1 MASRSQRRSQR
12 SDLHQTEIDLPRWRR
27 KVVGNCG
34 AVRGRV
40 SFVEWR
46 DSLQFSPHRFAV
58 ARGMAAVNVSALCVT
73 GPVLP
78 LLNLG
83 YRAQRSLRTQLCDA
97 TDPVWPGEDHATLD
111 HLGLYGRA
119 GCCQSPQGSSP
130 NDEGTGLP
138 PTCGPDWLCCPVT
151 APPAYRW
158 IHTMYAPK
166 AVRHHVHWQMR
177 SQWNRGFK
185 HDRILV
191 EGGPQGD
198 LAKRLSRNQ
207 PCVASGIWTPAA
219 KSRLT

>member
-1 MASRSQRRSQR
+1 M
-12 SDLHQTEIDLPRWRR
+12 
-27 KVVGNCG
+27 VGNCG

-46 DSLQFSPHRFAV
+46 DSLHIPHIGWKV
-58 ARGMAAVNVSALCVT
+58 RGVSLNASDEVSFYSSLLSTLDIAAAI
-73 GPVLP
+73 
-78 LLNLG
+78 
-83 YRAQRSLRTQLCDA
+83 LRTQPYRCP
-97 TDPVWPGEDHATLD
+97 DPVWPGEDHATLD

-138 PTCGPDWLCCPVT
+138 PHLRARLALLPCHRPIFLPLDPHDVRSKGC
-151 APPAYRW
+151 
-158 IHTMYAPK
+158 K
-166 AVRHHVHWQMR
+166 ASCALEDEESVEPGV
-177 SQWNRGFK
+177 K

-207 PCVASGIWTPAA
+207 PCVESGIWTPAA

>member
-58 ARGMAAVNVSALCVT
+58 ARGMATVNVSALCVT

-97 TDPVWPGEDHATLD
+97 TDPIWPGEDHATLD

-138 PTCGPDWLCCPVT
+138 PHLRARLALLPCHRPIFLPLDPHDVRSKGC
-151 APPAYRW
+151 
-158 IHTMYAPK
+158 K
-166 AVRHHVHWQMR
+166 ASCALEDEESVEPGV
-177 SQWNRGFK
+177 K
-185 HDRILV
+185 DDRILV

>member
-1 MASRSQRRSQR
+1 MSTPS
-12 SDLHQTEIDLPRWRR
+12 
-27 KVVGNCG
+27 
-34 AVRGRV
+34 
-40 SFVEWR
+40 
-46 DSLQFSPHRFAV
+46 
-58 ARGMAAVNVSALCVT
+58 ARPAA
-73 GPVLP
+73 VLP

-138 PTCGPDWLCCPVT
+138 PHLRARLALLPCHRPIFLPLDPHDVRSKGC
-151 APPAYRW
+151 
-158 IHTMYAPK
+158 K
-166 AVRHHVHWQMR
+166 ASCALEDEESVEPGV
-177 SQWNRGFK
+177 K

-207 PCVASGIWTPAA
+207 PCVESGIWTPAA

>member
-1 MASRSQRRSQR
+1 METVERFEAVFRSWSGGTPYNFHHIGC
-12 SDLHQTEIDLPRWRR
+12 SSKGDGP
-27 KVVGNCG
+27 
-34 AVRGRV
+34 
-40 SFVEWR
+40 
-46 DSLQFSPHRFAV
+46 
-58 ARGMAAVNVSALCVT
+58 VNVYALCEAGCCPAPTQPWIPPSAV
-73 GPVLP
+73 
-78 LLNLG
+78 
-83 YRAQRSLRTQLCDA
+83 LRTQLCDA

-138 PTCGPDWLCCPVT
+138 PHLRARLALLPCHRPIFLPLDPHDVRSKGC
-151 APPAYRW
+151 
-158 IHTMYAPK
+158 K
-166 AVRHHVHWQMR
+166 ASCALEDEESVEPGV
-177 SQWNRGFK
+177 K

-207 PCVASGIWTPAA
+207 PCVESGIWTPAA